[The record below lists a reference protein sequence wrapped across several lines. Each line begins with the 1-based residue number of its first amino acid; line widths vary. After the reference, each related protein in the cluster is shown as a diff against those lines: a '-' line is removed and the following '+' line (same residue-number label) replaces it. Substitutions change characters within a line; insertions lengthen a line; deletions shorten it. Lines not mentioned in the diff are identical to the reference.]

1 MEDEKIIQLY
11 WNRDENA
18 IPVTAEKYG
27 SYCTGIA
34 RHILGNYED
43 AEECVNDT
51 YLNAWNAIP
60 PHRPQILSA
69 FLGKITRN
77 LSFNRW
83 KHNHAGKRGGHILPQ
98 VIDELGECV
107 AGKDSVE
114 SELER
119 KEFVMALNN
128 YLATLSSHKRSIFI
142 RRYWYTDSISDIA
155 CRFSMTEGSVSMLL
169 SRLRKDLHNYLI
181 KRGFEL

>member
-1 MEDEKIIQLY
+1 MEDEKIVQLY

-18 IPVTAEKYG
+18 IPVTTEKYG
-27 SYCTGIA
+27 PYCTGIA
-34 RHILGNYED
+34 RNILGNYED

-51 YLNAWNAIP
+51 YLNAWNAMP

-69 FLGKITRN
+69 FLGKLTRN

-83 KHNHAGKRGGHILPQ
+83 KHNHADKRGGYTLPQ
-98 VIDELGECV
+98 VLDELGECV

-119 KEFVMALNN
+119 KELVMALNN
-128 YLATLSSHKRSIFI
+128 YLTTLSSHKRNIFI
-142 RRYWYTDSISDIA
+142 RRYWYTDSINDIA
-155 CRFSMTEGSVSMLL
+155 CRFSMTEGGVSMLL